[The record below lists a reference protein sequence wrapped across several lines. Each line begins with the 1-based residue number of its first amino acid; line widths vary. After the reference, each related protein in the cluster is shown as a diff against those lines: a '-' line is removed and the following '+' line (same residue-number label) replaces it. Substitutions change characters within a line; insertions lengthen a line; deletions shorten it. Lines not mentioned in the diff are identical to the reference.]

1 MHRNLPIFFG
11 IVILVVIN
19 FLIMQKEEHLVNGE
33 RVLLELAPVDPR
45 SLMQGDY
52 MRLDFAIKDDIHSA
66 WKEENKTVPSPH
78 DGFVIV
84 ERDQDNVAT
93 FLRLSQVSNHDQGE
107 IALQYRVR
115 HDRIQFGTNAFFF
128 QEGDAKV
135 FEESK
140 YGHFRVNE
148 DGELLLTSMYD
159 AQKAHLG
166 GDQYPR

>member
-1 MHRNLPIFFG
+1 
-11 IVILVVIN
+11 
-19 FLIMQKEEHLVNGE
+19 
-33 RVLLELAPVDPR
+33 
-45 SLMQGDY
+45 
-52 MRLDFAIKDDIHSA
+52 MRLDFTIKDDIHNA
-66 WKEENKTVPSPH
+66 WKEDNKTVPSPH

-93 FLRLSQVSNHDQGE
+93 FLRLSQVRNHNQE
-107 IALQYRVR
+107 ELALHYRVR

-140 YGHFRVNE
+140 YGHFRVNK
-148 DGELLLTSMYD
+148 DGELLLTSMYN
-159 AQKAHLG
+159 AQKEHLG

>member
-11 IVILVVIN
+11 ILILVVIN
-19 FLIMQKEEHLVNGE
+19 FLIIQKENHLANGE
-33 RVLLELAPVDPR
+33 SVLLELAPVDPR

-52 MRLDFAIKDDIHSA
+52 MRLDFAIKDDIHNA
-66 WKEENKTVPSPH
+66 WKNDNKNIPSPH

-84 ERDQDNVAT
+84 TRDQDNVAT
-93 FLRLSQVSNHDQGE
+93 FLRLSQVRNHNQGE
-107 IALQYRVR
+107 LALHYRVR
-115 HDRIQFGTNAFFF
+115 HDRILFGTSSFFF

-135 FEESK
+135 FEKSK

-148 DGELLLTSMYD
+148 DGELLLTSMYNE
-159 AQKAHLG
+159 QKEHLG

>member
-1 MHRNLPIFFG
+1 MHRNLSIFFG
-11 IVILVVIN
+11 ILILMVIN
-19 FLIMQKEEHLVNGE
+19 LLIIQKEDHLANGE

-52 MRLDFAIKDDIHSA
+52 MRLDFAIKDNIRAA
-66 WKEENKTVPSPH
+66 WKDDNKNIPSPH

-84 ERDQDNVAT
+84 DRNQDNVAT
-93 FLRLSQVSNHDQGE
+93 FVRVSQSRDHNQGE
-107 IALQYRVR
+107 LALHYRVR
-115 HDRIQFGTNAFFF
+115 HDRIQFATNAFFF
-128 QEGDAKV
+128 QEGDAKI

-159 AQKAHLG
+159 AQTNHLG
-166 GDQYPR
+166 GEQYPN